1 MTVLQEP
8 RSFAAKRFARLRAEA
23 ATWARGR
30 DGELP
35 GVVEASLLLAIAL
48 RRALGPLAARLR
60 AGADRLAPWLG
71 LLLVVRCYL
80 STNAGLPTR
89 PRTLAAGDGWWGW
102 YDQGKTLQAVMGFHQ
117 HHADIASQ
125 WYQPFYPFLGALAMH
140 LTPRQ
145 PFLWPD
151 LLGFAASFLLFVPLA
166 RLMGSSRLTAVL
178 VFLFID
184 LGERTVLDNWVIPWN
199 TTLTTPLILLGLL
212 SAARIVRGIV
222 VPGQAGRASP
232 LAWPFWFGVAIGL
245 VPAFRP
251 TDLLTLLPAF
261 LVVLASVAFA
271 PLRRQPLRLVRM
283 GTAAAAGFVVGFGA
297 FLTVYLPIFGPH
309 PSPYMEMSQQTGFE
323 WRLLPLHWVTLVIGP
338 RPLFPGQAGL
348 IEGFPWLVPCLAGVA
363 AMATAAFM
371 RFPLPEGRRIHV
383 IVLGAILPYW
393 ALYLCYRDLHP
404 PGLWR
409 YNNVHYFTWSF
420 PLLAI
425 YGLRLFRLAGRA
437 LRVGW
442 RSGTRSGGYAAAP
455 VLAGLAVAAFALCWR
470 PQLGPWNGT
479 PPALRL
485 DVARSE
491 VFIPGGLSHMR
502 DALVLS
508 VHDPAGRIDFGE
520 HRLDEGGQTFA
531 TFHAFRAFPLP
542 GGTMVLPL
550 RPMPHADG
558 VFRFDGVGLDPSVE
572 PRLLRQDTVFGLP
585 CWVPR
590 ILRPAAC
597 SILSPLPGPLFPVGH
612 QIDFD
617 SKMESPFLIPGGWTD
632 HSDGRWTLGYT
643 SSLQFRIPERSGL
656 GEGMVLE
663 VEGAGFVPRGSD
675 FLVIDVSANGHHLTR
690 WRVSTTREVALRA
703 TVPASIIPA
712 DGEVLLTLSALNAR
726 RPADALNHSRDRRL
740 LGFRVRAIRVLPWSE
755 RSDEQVGPQ

>member
-1 MTVLQEP
+1 MTILQEAP
-8 RSFAAKRFARLRAEA
+8 SAAARRFARIRVDAS
-23 ATWARGR
+23 RRVQNR

-35 GVVEASLLLAIAL
+35 GIVEAALLLAMAL
-48 RRALGPLAARLR
+48 RRGLGSPAGRLLAA
-60 AGADRLAPWLG
+60 ADRLAPWLG
-71 LLLVVRCYL
+71 LLLLVRRYFL
-80 STNAGLPTR
+80 ANARLPTR
-89 PRTLAAGDGWWGW
+89 PRTLAEGDGWWGW

-117 HHADIASQ
+117 HHADIANQ
-125 WYQPFYPFLGALAMH
+125 WYQPLYPFLGALAMH

-166 RLMGSSRLTAVL
+166 RAMGSSRLTAVL

-184 LGERTVLDNWVIPWN
+184 LGDWTVLDNWVIPWN
-199 TTLTTPLILLGLL
+199 TSLTTPLILLGLL
-212 SAARIVRGIV
+212 SAARIVRNVAI
-222 VPGQAGRASP
+222 PGRAR
-232 LAWPFWFGVAIGL
+232 LAWPFWLGVAIGL

-261 LVVLASVAFA
+261 LVVLSSLALT
-271 PLRRQPLRLVRM
+271 PLRRQPARLVRM
-283 GTAAAAGFVVGFGA
+283 GAAAVAGFAAGFGI
-297 FLTVYLPIFGPH
+297 FLAVYLPIFGPH

-348 IEGFPWLVPCLAGVA
+348 VEGFPWLAPCFAGVVAVA
-363 AMATAAFM
+363 AAAVM
-371 RFPLPEGRRIHV
+371 RVPLPEGRRIHV
-383 IVLGAILPYW
+383 IVLGAIVPYW

-409 YNNVHYFTWSF
+409 YNNFHYFAWTF
-420 PLLAI
+420 PLLGI
-425 YGLRLFRLAGRA
+425 YGVRLLRFAGRA

-442 RSGTRSGGYAAAP
+442 RSGVRTGARATAP
-455 VLAGLAVAAFALCWR
+455 VLVGIAVAAFALCWR
-470 PQLGPWNGT
+470 LQLGPWQGA

-485 DVARSE
+485 DVAQRE
-491 VFIPGGLSHMR
+491 AIIPGGLSSMR

-520 HRLDEGGQTFA
+520 HRLEQGGQTFA
-531 TFHAFRAFPLP
+531 TFHAFRVFSLP
-542 GGTMVLPL
+542 GGAMVLPL

-558 VFRFDGVGLDPSVE
+558 VLRFDGVGLDPTVE

-590 ILRPAAC
+590 IVRPAAC
-597 SILSPLPGPLFPVGH
+597 SVLSPLPGPLFPAGH

-617 SKMESPFLIPGGWTD
+617 SRMEAPFLIPGGWSD

-643 SSLQFRIPERSGL
+643 SSLQFRVPGRSGI
-656 GEGMVLE
+656 GGGVVLE

-675 FLVIDVSANGHHLTR
+675 FLALDVSANGHHLTR
-690 WRVSTTREVALRA
+690 WQVSTTREVALRA
-703 TVPASIIPA
+703 SIPAAIIPP

-726 RPADALNHSRDRRL
+726 RPADALANSSDRRL
-740 LGFRVRAIRVLPWSE
+740 LGFKVRAIRMLPWSE
-755 RSDEQVGPQ
+755 RSDESSGSP